1 MSRDSYSRGRGGA
14 ALLLLIA
21 AAALVPFSP
30 VCLKRIRPSRTM
42 RPAQM

>member
-21 AAALVPFSP
+21 AAFYL
-30 VCLKRIRPSRTM
+30 LKSC
-42 RPAQM
+42 A